1 MDTRRYAF
9 PSILRVGLPPF
20 PTVAAAS
27 LARAPIDPVSRYCLI
42 APLLRRELDQLRGR
56 LGTPAEHWND
66 RERLDAMSRRL
77 ADLIRATFT

>member
-9 PSILRVGLPPF
+9 PAVLRVGLPPF
-20 PTVAAAS
+20 PFVAPTP
-27 LARAPIDPVSRYCLI
+27 RAHTPIDPVSRYCLI

-56 LGTPAEHWND
+56 LGTPAERWND
-66 RERLDAMSRRL
+66 QERLEAMSRRL